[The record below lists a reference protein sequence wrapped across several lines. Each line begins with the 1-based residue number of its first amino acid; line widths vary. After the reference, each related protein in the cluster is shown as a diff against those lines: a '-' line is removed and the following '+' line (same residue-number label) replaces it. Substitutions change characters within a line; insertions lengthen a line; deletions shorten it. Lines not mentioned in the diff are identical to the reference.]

1 MNLKFLTL
9 CVAAS
14 FSCISTAEVL
24 ENTETAAPDYYDESY
39 NREDDGPIAEDTAL
53 YGIVSQDGEKNIF
66 TRPETVK
73 LKAGSGSITEFAEE
87 KDLSHSSADRQS
99 AQGEYHYRR
108 HGNDYNIKY
117 NFAADSPE
125 EVASM
130 VDNFYTRMLS
140 QYKSDEITDRYGN
153 ISQPK
158 FWYEDTT
165 PGEIHEGT
173 VEGKRA
179 LFESKFTGNA
189 RTLKAYY
196 PTNKKDN
203 KWWRVIHPV
212 EYYAMTADP
221 QYPWLVTEAKSR
233 DVILEQYSLLNTLK
247 KTYGDAYRGTIIN
260 GDLTAFGHDW
270 QWKFMKQALGTFN
283 HPYWY
288 GLGNHDYDNN
298 VNNCALHENRCAIR
312 SVRNLVD
319 HINSAP
325 DVQAVDYS
333 VISGYKRAALD
344 TTYTGSFS
352 YSFDIGGI
360 RFIQSNFKP
369 GYVREIAGFN
379 SADARRYTIH
389 VQKSDAWL
397 EEQMAEARKKG
408 KAIILL
414 RHASQPITK
423 ADCKI
428 ASGCVKKY
436 DVNDWPTA
444 GRSGKYNVT
453 AMFVGHTHNTDSGKE
468 TSFTSPATFQGKF
481 LLAEVDYENLKLNIY
496 EMTNKGDK
504 TLIASRTLLTPAYDY
519 TIKERQF
526 ILSLKNKGGYVG
538 YYTVQYKTKEGK
550 NFSKQYKLM
559 MGNTAQH
566 TVPQGAKEVS
576 VRGVTGTGRSLY
588 NLKLTDYKNTCL
600 ETWGTLPKN
609 LHWGHCG

>member
-24 ENTETAAPDYYDESY
+24 ENTENAAPDYYDESY
-39 NREDDGPIAEDTAL
+39 NREDDGPIAEDTAI

-117 NFAADSPE
+117 NFAADSAE

-130 VDNFYTRMLS
+130 VDNFYSRMLS
-140 QYKSDEITDRYGN
+140 QYKSDEITVRYGN

-158 FWYEDTT
+158 YWYEDTT

-173 VEGKRA
+173 VEGKRT
-179 LFESKFTGNA
+179 LFESKFTGN
-189 RTLKAYY
+189 TSILKAYY
-196 PTNKKDN
+196 PTNRKDN

-221 QYPWLVTEAKSR
+221 QYPWLETEAKSR
-233 DVILEQYSLLNTLK
+233 DVILEQYTLLNTLK

-260 GDLTAFGHDW
+260 GDITAFGHDW
-270 QWKFMKQALGTFN
+270 QWKFMKQALGTLN

-298 VNNCALHENRCAIR
+298 VNDCALHENRCAIR

-360 RFIQSNFKP
+360 PSFNRILNRVTSGRLLALILPMPAAIPSMCKNLTP
-369 GYVREIAGFN
+369 GWK
-379 SADARRYTIH
+379 SKWLRR
-389 VQKSDAWL
+389 
-397 EEQMAEARKKG
+397 
-408 KAIILL
+408 
-414 RHASQPITK
+414 
-423 ADCKI
+423 
-428 ASGCVKKY
+428 VKKVKRLY
-436 DVNDWPTA
+436 YCVTHRN
-444 GRSGKYNVT
+444 RSPKLTV
-453 AMFVGHTHNTDSGKE
+453 K
-468 TSFTSPATFQGKF
+468 SP
-481 LLAEVDYENLKLNIY
+481 
-496 EMTNKGDK
+496 
-504 TLIASRTLLTPAYDY
+504 
-519 TIKERQF
+519 
-526 ILSLKNKGGYVG
+526 
-538 YYTVQYKTKEGK
+538 
-550 NFSKQYKLM
+550 
-559 MGNTAQH
+559 
-566 TVPQGAKEVS
+566 
-576 VRGVTGTGRSLY
+576 RGVS
-588 NLKLTDYKNTCL
+588 KNTML
-600 ETWGTLPKN
+600 TTGLLPGVAVN
-609 LHWGHCG
+609 TT